1 MKHPDDASRQV
12 TRAFASA
19 AAIALAIAAISVA
32 GCRSGAGEPD
42 RPTRTAEAV
51 LESHRDSLFA
61 IPGVK
66 GTGVTDW
73 RDEAVIVI
81 IVEDRKTA
89 AVDRIP
95 DRLEGHRVII
105 LDQEEIRRLGGL

>member
-1 MKHPDDASRQV
+1 MSIPGSGRRSA
-12 TRAFASA
+12 TRAIASA
-19 AAIALAIAAISVA
+19 AAIALAIAAISIV

-51 LESHRDSLFA
+51 LESHRDSLFS

-73 RDEAVIVI
+73 RDEAVIVV

-95 DRLEGHRVII
+95 DRLEGHRV
-105 LDQEEIRRLGGL
+105 LVVDEEEVRRLGGI